1 MISSE
6 SASDY
11 IRSSLFTNSNRKNVY
26 SITDFVPTKSMLA
39 KINPISPELNTLAIL
54 SG

>member
-1 MISSE
+1 MLTFQNICICGSDKEGDSE
-6 SASDY
+6 C
-11 IRSSLFTNSNRKNVY
+11 
-26 SITDFVPTKSMLA
+26 FVDTKSMLA